1 MKIVGSELASS
12 ATHIAVERREVHERL
27 RAWSGARPDA
37 PAARTAPPPPPAPEV
52 SLSPEARRKSAEAT
66 AIDAASEAADMDPK
80 LALLKAILA
89 RIFGVEVEVVD
100 LRDTGATT
108 ADAPPAGDAAAA
120 PAASAPSAG
129 YGVEYERH
137 EVRTEQEQ
145 TSFTASGTVQTRDGR
160 SISFS
165 LSMQVA
171 RSRTEQFDVSLRL
184 GDAARKQDPLV
195 VNFAGTAAQLAD
207 QTFSIDLDGDGQR
220 DTAHFVGPGSGFLVF
235 DRNGDGRIT
244 QASELFGPRSGD
256 GFAELARLDEDGNGW
271 IDEADGTFGELQVW
285 TRDAS
290 GADRLQTLQD
300 LGVGALSVERTATP
314 FELQDGAGT
323 ARGAIRST
331 GVYLTESGEAGTLQQ
346 IDLVV

>member
-1 MKIVGSELASS
+1 MKIVGSELALS
-12 ATHIAVERREVHERL
+12 ATHAAVERREVQERL

-37 PAARTAPPPPPAPEV
+37 PAARAAPPPPPAPEV
-52 SLSPEARRKSAEAT
+52 SLSPEARRKAAEAT
-66 AIDAASEAADMDPK
+66 AVDAASDATDMDPK

-89 RIFGVEVEVVD
+89 RIFGVEVDVID
-100 LRDTGATT
+100 LRDVPAQS
-108 ADAPPAGDAAAA
+108 ADAPVAQDAGATPAA
-120 PAASAPSAG
+120 PPPSAG

-145 TSFTASGTVQTRDGR
+145 TNFAASGTVQTSDGR
-160 SISFS
+160 SIEFA

-171 RSRTEQFDVSLRL
+171 RSRTEQVDVSLRL

-207 QTFSIDLDGDGQR
+207 QTFSIDLDGDGRR

-235 DRNGDGRIT
+235 DRDGDGRIT
-244 QASELFGPRSGD
+244 QRSELFGPRSGD
-256 GFAELARLDEDGNGW
+256 GFAELAALDGDGNGW
-271 IDEADGTFGELQVW
+271 IDEADGSFGELQVW

-300 LGVGALSVERTATP
+300 LGVGALSVARTATP
-314 FELQDGAGT
+314 FELQDAAGT
-323 ARGAIRST
+323 ALGAIRST
-331 GVYLTESGEAGTLQQ
+331 GVYLKESGEAGTLQQ